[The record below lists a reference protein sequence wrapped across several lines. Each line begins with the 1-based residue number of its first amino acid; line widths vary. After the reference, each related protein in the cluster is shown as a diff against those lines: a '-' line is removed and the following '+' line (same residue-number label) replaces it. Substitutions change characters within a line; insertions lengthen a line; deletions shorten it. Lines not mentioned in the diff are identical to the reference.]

1 MSVEFRILGPVQ
13 VMHAGSELPL
23 GGPRHRKLLAV
34 LLLHA
39 DEVVPV
45 GRLVD
50 ALWGES
56 PPRSARDMLHVRVSE
71 LRAAL
76 RAGRPDGSDRA
87 AGLLA
92 RDGGYLLQLADD
104 GLDARTFERLAAAGA
119 RALGVGDHD
128 RAQASLTDA
137 LSLWHGP
144 ALAEFADEP
153 FATAAVTRLEGLR
166 VQARENRLTAELAL
180 GRHADLVAELETLT
194 ASYPLR
200 ERFWFQLMLALYRAG
215 RQSEALATYRAA
227 RDVLTGQLGV
237 EPGTDLR
244 KLHAAVLRQD
254 PALGPTAEESVG
266 RGAEPAAAPP
276 PRRVGNVPAGLTGFV
291 GRQRD
296 LAEVGRR
303 LRAGRLVT
311 LTGVGG
317 AGKSRLAVEAV
328 TAVRADFPDGTWLVD
343 LAAVT
348 QPGLVVSA
356 VAATLGVREHPRRPL
371 TDVIA
376 DHLATA
382 TALVILDNCEHLV
395 AEVAEVADRLLR
407 ACPALRIVT
416 TSRERLNVTGE
427 QVWPV
432 GGLTVPAPGA
442 AGSAAVAGADAV
454 RLIVERVAAASPAFA
469 LTDANSGAIAQICRR
484 LDGLPLALE
493 LAAASIQALGANRVA
508 RRLDDRFRLLVRGS
522 RTALPRHQTLQAIVD
537 WSYELLDAAHRRLFD
552 RLAVFVGGFTLTAAE
567 AVCADGAEPEP
578 MVELLAGLVDKSLV
592 LIEKPDAAT
601 PRYRMLET
609 LRAYGWQRLA
619 DTGRADEM
627 RDRHA
632 VYVLTM
638 VRSAR
643 AAWQSTQQPVWLRRL
658 AAEHGNIRAALQWLV
673 ERGDA
678 ATAVRLAGYL
688 YPLWDR
694 HGHYREGRRWLTRA
708 LAMDA
713 RDSPVPPVVRAR
725 ALDSLAGLAVLQGDL
740 TAAAAAAGESAELS
754 RSAGDDVGVAGAL
767 TTSGLVAIYAGDHG
781 RAAGVLEEALCH
793 ARAAGAARSE
803 GFALMYLGIVALA
816 DDHRARAAGLVEE
829 CTPVLRS
836 MGDPE
841 ALAGLS
847 VLRGIVAL
855 RTGDTATAGEALG
868 TALHGYRSLGHV
880 WGLSL
885 ALHLAAELAAGR
897 GEQARAVSLLGT
909 SAALRDSVGA
919 AVMPFNQVWIDAGL
933 ALARTVLTP
942 AAVDA
947 AWRAGYA
954 APPGTVVDEAL
965 RAPGVAHE

>member
-1 MSVEFRILGPVQ
+1 VEFRILGPVQ

-34 LLLHA
+34 LLLHV

-45 GRLVD
+45 GQLVD

-56 PPRSARDMLHVRVSE
+56 PPQRARDMLHVRVSE

-76 RAGRPDGSDRA
+76 RAGRRDRSDRA

-104 GLDARTFERLAAAGA
+104 SLDARVFERLAAAGA

-137 LSLWHGP
+137 LCLWHGQ

-153 FATAAVTRLEGLR
+153 FAYAAVARLEGLR
-166 VQARENRLTAELAL
+166 LQVRENRLTAELAL
-180 GRHADLVAELETLT
+180 GRHADLVAELESLT
-194 ASYPLR
+194 SSYPLR
-200 ERFWFQLMLALYRAG
+200 ERFWYQLMLALYRAG
-215 RQSEALATYRAA
+215 RQSEALAAYRAA

-244 KLHAAVLRQD
+244 QLHAAMLRQD
-254 PALGPTAEESVG
+254 PALEPTADPSAG
-266 RGAEPAAAPP
+266 WRPEPAAAPT
-276 PRRVGNVPAGLTGFV
+276 PRRLGNVPAGLTSFV

-296 LAEVGRR
+296 LAEVSRR
-303 LRAGRLVT
+303 IRAGRLVT

-328 TAVRADFPDGTWLVD
+328 IAVRADFPDGTWLVD
-343 LAAVT
+343 LAALT
-348 QPGLVVSA
+348 QPGLVASA
-356 VAATLGVREHPRRPL
+356 VGATLGVREHARRPL
-371 TDVIA
+371 IDVIA

-395 AEVAEVADRLLR
+395 TEVAEIVNRLLR
-407 ACPALRIVT
+407 ACPELRIVT

-432 GGLTVPAPGA
+432 GGLTVPAPDA
-442 AGSAAVAGADAV
+442 AGSTAVAGADAV

-493 LAAASIQALGANRVA
+493 LAAASIQALGADRVA
-508 RRLDDRFRLLVRGS
+508 RGLDDRFRLLIRGS

-537 WSYELLDAAHRRLFD
+537 WSYGLLDVAHRDLFD
-552 RLAVFVGGFTLTAAE
+552 RLAVFVGGFTLAAAE
-567 AVCADGAEPEP
+567 DVCADGAAAEPV
-578 MVELLAGLVDKSLV
+578 VELLAGLVDKSLV

-609 LRAYGWQRLA
+609 LRAYGWRRLA
-619 DTGRADEM
+619 DTGRADAM

-632 VYVLTM
+632 VHVLTM
-638 VRSAR
+638 VRTAR
-643 AAWQSTQQPVWLRRL
+643 AAWRSTQQPVWLRRL
-658 AAEHGNIRAALQWLV
+658 EAEHGNIRAALQWLI

-678 ATAVRLAGYL
+678 ATAVRLAGSL

-694 HGHYREGRRWLTRA
+694 HGHYREGRRWLTHA
-708 LAMDA
+708 LAVDA
-713 RDSPVPPVVRAR
+713 PDSPVPSVVRAR

-740 TAAAAAAGESAELS
+740 TAAAAAADESAELG
-754 RSAGDDVGVAGAL
+754 RLAGDHVGVAGAL

-781 RAAGVLEEALCH
+781 RAAGILEEALRH
-793 ARAAGAARSE
+793 ARAAGVAWSE
-803 GFALMYLGIVALA
+803 GFALMYLGMVALA
-816 DDHRARAAGLVEE
+816 GDDWVRAGGLIEE
-829 CTPVLRS
+829 SALVLRS
-836 MGDPE
+836 TGDPE
-841 ALAGLS
+841 GLAALS
-847 VLRGIVAL
+847 VLRGIVAS
-855 RTGDTATAGEALG
+855 RTGDAATAGEALG
-868 TALHGYRSLGHV
+868 TALHGYRSLDHV

-885 ALHLAAELAAGR
+885 ALNLAAELAADR

-919 AVMPFNQVWIDAGL
+919 AVMPFNQVWIDATL
-933 ALARTVLTP
+933 ARARTVLTR
-942 AAVDA
+942 AAFDA
-947 AWRAGYA
+947 AWQAGYA
-954 APPGTVVDEAL
+954 APPGTVIDEAL
-965 RAPGVAHE
+965 RTPGVAHE